1 MIPYGLSPDQFR
13 TRYRRFLQR
22 AAPDTIDKLRTLLQ
36 RRLPDES
43 LTGEVQLFLGE
54 DGLDMPEAWLY
65 LSGENNKVDAAD
77 PGLFAGKALD
87 LQLALENTPEFDA
100 AYFGEDFD
108 GVALIANTLKAW
120 FAECWWKAGGWSWPV
135 ELTLAVHDEFGDGER
150 VALTETA

>member
-1 MIPYGLSPDQFR
+1 MIPYGLSPEQFR
-13 TRYRRFLQR
+13 TRYQRFLQR
-22 AAPDTIDKLRTLLQ
+22 AAPVTIDKLRTLLQ
-36 RRLPDES
+36 RSLPDES

-54 DGLDMPEAWLY
+54 DGLDSSEAWLY
-65 LSGENNKVDAAD
+65 LRGENNKVDAAD

-87 LQLALENTPEFDA
+87 LQLPLENTPEFDA

-135 ELTLAVHDEFGDGER
+135 ALTLNVHDEFGDGER
-150 VALTETA
+150 IALTEMG